1 MNIKKSDSL
10 SNEYIE
16 ELKNLQIELSKRV
29 VLTPLDESKINII
42 AGVDVSYFNGQSLG
56 VVVILNSSL
65 ETIKVVYALE
75 ETTFPY
81 IPGFLAFRE
90 IPVVLKCFEQ
100 LKKEEIVPDVVIFD
114 GQGIAHPRKLGIAS
128 HAGVLLDIPTIGVAK
143 SKLYGTFIPPKEP
156 GEVTELVD
164 EDGMI
169 VGYCY
174 LPKPKVKPIF
184 ISPGHLCDTKS
195 ALNLVKKTI
204 KSHKLP
210 EPTRIAHLYSQKLKR
225 DFEIQ
230 K

>member
-225 DFEIQ
+225 DLEIQ

>member
-225 DFEIQ
+225 DLEIQ
-230 K
+230 N